1 MPRGYNRDVGAR
13 RYHDYW
19 KKNLTEAIR
28 MDYFFENGEKSMAF
42 HLA

>member
-1 MPRGYNRDVGAR
+1 MWELGDTMITG
-13 RYHDYW
+13 

-28 MDYFFENGEKSMAF
+28 MDYFFENGEKSMVF